1 MHRWGRGG
9 IKNKNNFCVIDIS
22 PNSLP
27 LQKEIEFVARANDQV
42 LGFFM
47 LVICCFLAANFQ
59 NNVPL
64 LKSAL
69 SCKTSLIYL
78 TNITRYM

>member
-1 MHRWGRGG
+1 MGEGWH
-9 IKNKNNFCVIDIS
+9 KNNLCVIYIS
-22 PNSLP
+22 HNSIP
-27 LQKEIEFVARANDQV
+27 LQEEVELVARANDQV

-59 NNVPL
+59 NYVPL

-69 SCKTSLIYL
+69 CSKTSLIYL